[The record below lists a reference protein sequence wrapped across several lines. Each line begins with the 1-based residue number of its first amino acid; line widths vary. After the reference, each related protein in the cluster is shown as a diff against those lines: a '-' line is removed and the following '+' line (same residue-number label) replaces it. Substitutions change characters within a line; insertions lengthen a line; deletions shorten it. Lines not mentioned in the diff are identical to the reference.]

1 MTTSSEEDDT
11 PSSSKKTIVRY
22 ISTNNGPHS
31 REYFDVN
38 RNYIIKVQRDG
49 AASPTERAT
58 THNDMSS
65 SSTSEWEQLAIE
77 RGREIKQLE
86 YRIAI
91 MQKVIRQY
99 ERKSDKIMRIAEAAC
114 SRHNDLDEV
123 GTSYMERGI
132 GHEELASDDEDH
144 KAENKCT
151 YMKRG

>member
-1 MTTSSEEDDT
+1 MHKYSDANGE
-11 PSSSKKTIVRY
+11 Y
-22 ISTNNGPHS
+22 IP
-31 REYFDVN
+31 
-38 RNYIIKVQRDG
+38 KVHHDSD
-49 AASPTERAT
+49 ASPTEGAT
-58 THNDMSS
+58 THNDMNDMS
-65 SSTSEWEQLAIE
+65 SSTCEWEQLANE
-77 RGREIKQLE
+77 RGVEIKQLE
-86 YRIAI
+86 YRITI

-151 YMKRG
+151 YMKHG